1 MHFDLTDLRLF
12 VLVADEGNLTRAA
25 ERQHLSL
32 AAASSR
38 IKSLEEQT
46 GQALFYRMARGV
58 RLTPPGEAFLHH
70 AQGVLRQ
77 IHQLHSDMQ
86 DYAGGLRGHV
96 RLLAN
101 TTAVTDFLPD
111 ILAPFLTENPRVNVE
126 LQERPN
132 ADIARGVLDGRAD
145 LGIVAGEVD
154 TLGLQA
160 VHFSTDCLVLVVPSR
175 HPFAHRDALSF
186 GDALD
191 ENFVGMHNTSTLQVF
206 INQVTERL
214 GKAQRL
220 RIQVNSFDVL
230 CRMVAAGVGIA
241 MAPESVVRRSL
252 RNLDIAIVPLTDPWK
267 IRKRYILVR
276 EQAKL
281 PSYAKQLMDTLIQ
294 RYE

>member
-12 VLVADEGNLTRAA
+12 VLVADEGSLTRAA

-175 HPFAHRDALSF
+175 HPFAQRDALSF

-241 MAPESVVRRSL
+241 MAPESVVRRNL
-252 RNLDIAIVPLTDPWK
+252 RNLEIAIVPLTDPWR

-276 EQAKL
+276 DEAKL
-281 PSYAKQLMDTLIQ
+281 PSYAKQLMDTLIR

>member
-12 VLVADEGNLTRAA
+12 VLVADEGSLTRAA

-175 HPFAHRDALSF
+175 HPFAQRDALSF

-252 RNLDIAIVPLTDPWK
+252 RNLEIAIVPLTDPWR

-276 EQAKL
+276 DEAKL
-281 PSYAKQLMDTLIQ
+281 PSYAKQLMDTLIR